1 MSAPPALVAL
11 GVDATARFAKLYTAP
26 GVDHVGGGAPANVD
40 MLGVL
45 ADWVERGK
53 APANLQVVEQ
63 EVKAPFATT
72 RALPLCEWPQW
83 PHYKGGAPNQAAS
96 FECAR

>member
-1 MSAPPALVAL
+1 MGA
-11 GVDATARFAKLYTAP
+11 DTTARFAKLYTAP

-40 MLGVL
+40 MLAVL

-53 APANLQVVEQ
+53 APTNLQVVEQ
-63 EVKAPFATT
+63 EVRAPFATT
-72 RALPLCEWPQW
+72 RALPLCEWPLW
-83 PHYKGGAPNQAAS
+83 PHYKGGAPNQATS